1 MVENIE
7 MQKPTY
13 ETTDLDENLVELLG
27 EQEVLS
33 FTNGEIK
40 SLKDLNEGTV
50 VLNFILGSWCPMC
63 LKHIAKMVEVFHSL
77 DKHDYNMVIVT
88 TEKMKNL
95 KDSLERVAHKRNL
108 PGMDRVHFISN
119 ASRDLLNS
127 FHVRVPVFGF
137 AKPATIVV
145 EELRTAKTISKG
157 VPNEDRINCEVSYW
171 LSRVA

>member
-1 MVENIE
+1 ME
-7 MQKPTY
+7 KPTY
-13 ETTDLDENLVELLG
+13 ETSDLDDRLAELLG

-33 FTNGEIK
+33 FQDGTIQA
-40 SLKDLNEGTV
+40 LKNLEEGTI

-95 KDSLERVAHKRNL
+95 KDSLERVAHKRGL
-108 PGMDRVHFISN
+108 PGMERVHFISN

-137 AKPATIVV
+137 ARPATIVV
-145 EELRTAKTISKG
+145 EEFKTAKTISKG
-157 VPNEDRINCEVSYW
+157 IPNEERINCEVSYW
-171 LSRVA
+171 LSRAS